1 MLDSSTS
8 PFISKLEKVNV
19 VNIGR
24 SENAPASMIAML
36 LRDKSTAV
44 NFDNP
49 SNASD
54 FTSVI
59 ALYDKSLHTARTTHA
74 RPNHNGKKVT
84 RTQRWDRDG
93 AC

>member
-1 MLDSSTS
+1 MLDLD
-8 PFISKLEKVNV
+8 IKELDKVSV
-19 VNIGR
+19 VSNGR

-36 LRDKSTAV
+36 LEDKSTVV

-54 FTSVI
+54 FNSVI
-59 ALYDKSLHTARTTHA
+59 ALFDKSLHTARTTHA

-84 RTQRWDRDG
+84 RTQRWDVGAKDG
-93 AC
+93 G